1 MVIRLFCAAGM
12 STSLLVKK
20 MEEAAKE
27 KGKDADIAAYPFTD
41 MERMIEGVDVAL
53 LGPQVGYQLARAKE
67 ICDPKGVPVC
77 DPNAGLWNVQWNE
90 CFEICI

>member
-1 MVIRLFCAAGM
+1 
-12 STSLLVKK
+12 
-20 MEEAAKE
+20 
-27 KGKDADIAAYPFTD
+27 
-41 MERMIEGVDVAL
+41 MERVIEGVDVAL

-67 ICDPKGVPVC
+67 ICDPKRGSGRC

>member
-27 KGKDADIAAYPFTD
+27 KGKDADIALLDTD
-41 MERMIEGVDVAL
+41 LNVTDVFAL
-53 LGPQVGYQLARAKE
+53 GKQVVKEKAIVAKNYYQY
-67 ICDPKGVPVC
+67 
-77 DPNAGLWNVQWNE
+77 
-90 CFEICI
+90 

>member
-27 KGKDADIAAYPFTD
+27 KGKDADIAAYPFTE
-41 MERMIEGVDVAL
+41 MERVIEGVRSEERR
-53 LGPQVGYQLARAKE
+53 VGKE
-67 ICDPKGVPVC
+67 CRSRWSPYH
-77 DPNAGLWNVQWNE
+77 
-90 CFEICI
+90 

>member
-27 KGKDADIAAYPFTD
+27 KGKDADAFVNALFD
-41 MERMIEGVDVAL
+41 VDH
-53 LGPQVGYQLARAKE
+53 KE
-67 ICDPKGVPVC
+67 NPDAQ
-77 DPNAGLWNVQWNE
+77 D
-90 CFEICI
+90 